1 VNKYFEENKIEAG
14 HGQRS
19 LRGGAVT
26 LTARAV
32 NAVLQIGSVLF
43 LARLLMP
50 EDYGLVGMVTAIT
63 GFAAMLVDLG
73 TRDAIVQRPK
83 ITEGEISALFWITF
97 GMGCGFALIVGCCS
111 PLIAWFYHEPRLKM
125 ITIVSGATFI
135 TGALSCQ
142 HYALLR
148 RAMKFNELGV
158 IEVIANLM
166 SVVLAVTAAYHGFH
180 YWALVIRPIA
190 MNLFTAI
197 GVWVRC
203 NWLPRKPVMN
213 KAVKDMVVFGL
224 HTAGFSFMDF
234 VGGSC
239 DRVAIGYRS
248 GPTTLGYYQNAV
260 FVYSNMLDVMVY
272 PLHSVAVSSL
282 SKVRENL
289 KELRRLWSKALSTLA
304 FYSMPIFGIVAIT
317 SQDLIVLLLGSKWSR
332 AGFLLSILALRG
344 IPHTVERTMGWLHV
358 AAGRTDRWMRYG
370 VAAAIG
376 QVIALF
382 AGLPWGTTGVAVA
395 YVIYKFIIFVPA
407 IAYAGKPLGIGAKD
421 VVKVVWSQTT
431 GALIAA
437 ACGFVLRYTLLTH
450 FPGIARIAVLIV
462 AYLAVYFITVVGW
475 FRRRMPVRVVLEL
488 ARGYLPVRFA
498 KLVPIPSFLYV
509 PGFEHL

>member
-1 VNKYFEENKIEAG
+1 
-14 HGQRS
+14 
-19 LRGGAVT
+19 
-26 LTARAV
+26 
-32 NAVLQIGSVLF
+32 
-43 LARLLMP
+43 
-50 EDYGLVGMVTAIT
+50 
-63 GFAAMLVDLG
+63 
-73 TRDAIVQRPK
+73 
-83 ITEGEISALFWITF
+83 
-97 GMGCGFALIVGCCS
+97 
-111 PLIAWFYHEPRLKM
+111 
-125 ITIVSGATFI
+125 
-135 TGALSCQ
+135 
-142 HYALLR
+142 
-148 RAMKFNELGV
+148 
-158 IEVIANLM
+158 
-166 SVVLAVTAAYHGFH
+166 
-180 YWALVIRPIA
+180 
-190 MNLFTAI
+190 
-197 GVWVRC
+197 
-203 NWLPRKPVMN
+203 
-213 KAVKDMVVFGL
+213 
-224 HTAGFSFMDF
+224 
-234 VGGSC
+234 
-239 DRVAIGYRS
+239 
-248 GPTTLGYYQNAV
+248 
-260 FVYSNMLDVMVY
+260 MVY